1 MAPVENDKNNT
12 PVKTVKAEE
21 ETEASEEAEEA
32 QATEADIESL
42 EEAEATEETPDVTV
56 GSTSEEDE
64 ISSVRAELVEFV
76 SARLNKY
83 FFTIGRLKMA
93 LKPDRIEIYTDIS
106 FFMNTVA
113 ERGGVVSVVTS
124 GSGVSMDDANAVV
137 EYADSAS
144 GAALGILL
152 NDVVDKDLTTATS
165 TGIRMRCRSVAKSPS
180 FVVVNV
186 LQT

>member
-1 MAPVENDKNNT
+1 MD
-12 PVKTVKAEE
+12 
-21 ETEASEEAEEA
+21 
-32 QATEADIESL
+32 
-42 EEAEATEETPDVTV
+42 
-56 GSTSEEDE
+56 
-64 ISSVRAELVEFV
+64 
-76 SARLNKY
+76 
-83 FFTIGRLKMA
+83 

-152 NDVVDKDLTTATS
+152 NDVVDKDLTKCHINWHKDEMQVGGKVTLLRRGQCTTNMIDGDPSAGDKAYAGVSGLVSTS
-165 TGIRMRCRSVAKSPS
+165 AGGQHIGQWLSAKDEDGYAKLSVT
-180 FVVVNV
+180 VH
-186 LQT
+186 

>member
-1 MAPVENDKNNT
+1 
-12 PVKTVKAEE
+12 
-21 ETEASEEAEEA
+21 
-32 QATEADIESL
+32 
-42 EEAEATEETPDVTV
+42 
-56 GSTSEEDE
+56 
-64 ISSVRAELVEFV
+64 
-76 SARLNKY
+76 
-83 FFTIGRLKMA
+83 MA

-152 NDVVDKDLTTATS
+152 NDVVDKDLTKCHINWHKDEMQVGGKVTLLRRGQCTTNMIDGDPSAGEKAYAGVS
-165 TGIRMRCRSVAKSPS
+165 GLVSNSAGGQHIGQWLSAKDDDG
-180 FVVVNV
+180 
-186 LQT
+186 

>member
-1 MAPVENDKNNT
+1 
-12 PVKTVKAEE
+12 
-21 ETEASEEAEEA
+21 
-32 QATEADIESL
+32 
-42 EEAEATEETPDVTV
+42 
-56 GSTSEEDE
+56 
-64 ISSVRAELVEFV
+64 
-76 SARLNKY
+76 
-83 FFTIGRLKMA
+83 MA

-152 NDVVDKDLTTATS
+152 NDVVDKDLTKCHINWHKDEMQVGGKVTLLRRGQCTTNMIDGDPAAGEKAYAGVS
-165 TGIRMRCRSVAKSPS
+165 GLVSNSAGGQHIGQWLSAKDEDGYAKLSVT
-180 FVVVNV
+180 VH
-186 LQT
+186 